1 MTLAAIRTIP
11 IMSTVGISDLD
22 SEDWAGATSARSI
35 GIETRVLKDGVHDE
49 APQRGSGE
57 VAAVS
62 TALMAWPPNW
72 FRSAAA
78 TFAA

>member
-1 MTLAAIRTIP
+1 
-11 IMSTVGISDLD
+11 MSTVDIWNLG
-22 SEDWAGATSARSI
+22 EDWTGAWGARSI
-35 GIETRVLKDGVHDE
+35 GIQTCVLKGGVHGRG
-49 APQRGSGE
+49 PQRGSGE

-62 TALMAWPPNW
+62 TALIAWPPNW

>member
-1 MTLAAIRTIP
+1 
-11 IMSTVGISDLD
+11 MSTVDISDLEY
-22 SEDWAGATSARSI
+22 EDWAWATGARSI
-35 GIETRVLKDGVHDE
+35 GIETHVLKGVVHGRG
-49 APQRGSGE
+49 PQRGSGE

-62 TALMAWPPNW
+62 TALIAWPPNW

>member
-1 MTLAAIRTIP
+1 
-11 IMSTVGISDLD
+11 MSTVDISDLD
-22 SEDWAGATSARSI
+22 EDWAGATGALSI
-35 GIETRVLKDGVHDE
+35 GIQTSVLKGGVHGE
-49 APQRGSGE
+49 ASQRGSGE

-62 TALMAWPPNW
+62 TALIAWPPNW

>member
-1 MTLAAIRTIP
+1 MLAAIRTIP
-11 IMSTVGISDLD
+11 IMSTVDISDLD
-22 SEDWAGATSARSI
+22 SDDWAGARSARSI
-35 GIETRVLKDGVHDE
+35 GIQTRVLKGDVHGGG
-49 APQRGSGE
+49 PQRGSGE

-62 TALMAWPPNW
+62 TALIAWPPNW

>member
-1 MTLAAIRTIP
+1 MRTIP
-11 IMSTVGISDLD
+11 NMSTVDIP
-22 SEDWAGATSARSI
+22 RSI
-35 GIETRVLKDGVHDE
+35 GRENRVLKGGLHDGSPH
-49 APQRGSGE
+49 RGSGE

-62 TALMAWPPNW
+62 TALIAWPPNW

>member
-1 MTLAAIRTIP
+1 
-11 IMSTVGISDLD
+11 MSTVDISDLD
-22 SEDWAGATSARSI
+22 YEDWAGATGARSI
-35 GIETRVLKDGVHDE
+35 GIQTRVLKTCAHGE

-62 TALMAWPPNW
+62 TALIAWPPNW

>member
-1 MTLAAIRTIP
+1 
-11 IMSTVGISDLD
+11 MSTVDIWDLGCD
-22 SEDWAGATSARSI
+22 DWAGARSARSI
-35 GIETRVLKDGVHDE
+35 GIQTRVLKGGVHGE
-49 APQRGSGE
+49 GPQRGSGE

>member
-1 MTLAAIRTIP
+1 
-11 IMSTVGISDLD
+11 MSTVDISDLD
-22 SEDWAGATSARSI
+22 SEDWAGATGARSI
-35 GIETRVLKDGVHDE
+35 GIQTRLLKHGAHGE
-49 APQRGSGE
+49 GPQRGSGE

-72 FRSAAA
+72 FRNAAA

>member
-1 MTLAAIRTIP
+1 
-11 IMSTVGISDLD
+11 MSTVDISDLGE
-22 SEDWAGATSARSI
+22 EDWARATRARSI
-35 GIETRVLKDGVHDE
+35 GIETSVLKGGVHGDVR
-49 APQRGSGE
+49 QRGSGE

-62 TALMAWPPNW
+62 TALIAWPPNW

>member
-1 MTLAAIRTIP
+1 MLAAIRTIP
-11 IMSTVGISDLD
+11 IMSTVDISDLG
-22 SEDWAGATSARSI
+22 EGDWARATRARSI
-35 GIETRVLKDGVHDE
+35 GIQTFVLKGGVHGE
-49 APQRGSGE
+49 NLQRGSGE

-62 TALMAWPPNW
+62 TALIAWPPNW

>member
-1 MTLAAIRTIP
+1 MLAAIKTIP
-11 IMSTVGISDLD
+11 IMSTVDISDLGD
-22 SEDWAGATSARSI
+22 DWAGAKGARSI
-35 GIETRVLKDGVHDE
+35 GIQPRVLQDGGHGGS
-49 APQRGSGE
+49 PHRGSGE

-78 TFAA
+78 TLAA

>member
-1 MTLAAIRTIP
+1 
-11 IMSTVGISDLD
+11 MSTVDISDLE
-22 SEDWAGATSARSI
+22 EDWAGAKGARSI
-35 GIETRVLKDGVHDE
+35 GSKTRVLKGGVHGGC
-49 APQRGSGE
+49 PHRGSGE

-62 TALMAWPPNW
+62 TALIAWPPNW

>member
-1 MTLAAIRTIP
+1 MLAAIRTIP

-22 SEDWAGATSARSI
+22 CEDWAGAKGARSI
-35 GIETRVLKDGVHDE
+35 GIETRVLKNGVHGGV
-49 APQRGSGE
+49 PQRGSGE

-62 TALMAWPPNW
+62 TALIAWPPNW

>member
-1 MTLAAIRTIP
+1 
-11 IMSTVGISDLD
+11 MSTVDISNLD
-22 SEDWAGATSARSI
+22 GEDWAGATGARSI
-35 GIETRVLKDGVHDE
+35 GIQTRVLEDGVHGDG
-49 APQRGSGE
+49 PQRGSGE

-62 TALMAWPPNW
+62 TALIAWPPNW